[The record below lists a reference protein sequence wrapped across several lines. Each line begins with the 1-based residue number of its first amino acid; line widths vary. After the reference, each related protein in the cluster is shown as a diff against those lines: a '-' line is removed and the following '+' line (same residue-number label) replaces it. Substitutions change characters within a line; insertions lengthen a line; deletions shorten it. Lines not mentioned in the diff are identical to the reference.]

1 MSFVTA
7 IDYSTKPVRSLK
19 RLFVESNKACCSFTT
34 IDSVSKDAMANYYV
48 KLDLESFQQAVRA
61 VLTGRFPTL
70 TMRMQVEGDRRTFV
84 PSGDWQVRDRL
95 LTPQSESIYACVLVL
110 SDSRPADFADLI
122 LPGQTIINLV
132 VSRERTDSVHAVVHC
147 GKSLHGLE
155 KITLVGPGMI
165 SMRPTRAETQDIQ
178 TDSAR
183 ASRIV
188 GFLGQSRGAW
198 KEGTILVV
206 GCGSGGSSLAI
217 QLAALDP
224 AGLVLVDPDIVK
236 AHNLAN
242 MPHAS
247 IADVR
252 AKRYKSHLLGKHLHR
267 NSPDLLVQ
275 SIPGRIQDPKVVDYL
290 KRRDLLAVFSFVD
303 DLAAHLQSSRLASYL
318 LVPHIAVGTLIQ
330 SANRNRLAQQVDV
343 RLFEPTRGC
352 VRCVPNLPEAQ
363 FQEALYEMQRP
374 AGALRRGSRRH
385 WTDGGR
391 VASSL
396 ALNQIAAGLAV
407 DLFARYLRCE
417 ITTSTWIRYISQ
429 GPAPQLIE
437 EAVGADSRCPYCTN
451 K

>member
-1 MSFVTA
+1 
-7 IDYSTKPVRSLK
+7 
-19 RLFVESNKACCSFTT
+19 
-34 IDSVSKDAMANYYV
+34 MANYYM
-48 KLDLESFQQAVRA
+48 KLDLENFQQAVRA
-61 VLTGRFPTL
+61 VLTGRFPIL
-70 TMRMQVEGDRRTFV
+70 TMQMQVEGDRRTFV
-84 PSGDWQVRDRL
+84 PRGDWQVRDRL
-95 LTPQSESIYACVLVL
+95 LTPQSESIFACVVVL

-132 VSRERTDSVHAVVHC
+132 VSRERTDSVQAVVYC
-147 GKSLHGLE
+147 GRTLCCLE

-165 SMRPTRAETQDIQ
+165 SMGPTRTEVQEIQ
-178 TDSAR
+178 ADSTR

-188 GFLGQSRGAW
+188 GFQGQSRGVW

-247 IADVR
+247 TADVR
-252 AKRYKSHLLGKHLHR
+252 AKRHKSHLLGKHLHR

-275 SIPGRIQDPKVVDYL
+275 SIPGRIQDPKLVDYL

-303 DLAAHLQSSRLASYL
+303 DLAGHLQSSRLANYL

-330 SANRNRLAQQVDV
+330 SADRNRLAQQVDV
-343 RLFEPTRGC
+343 RLFEPFRGC

-374 AGALRRGSRRH
+374 AGAMRRGTRRH
-385 WTDGGR
+385 
-391 VASSL
+391 
-396 ALNQIAAGLAV
+396 
-407 DLFARYLRCE
+407 
-417 ITTSTWIRYISQ
+417 
-429 GPAPQLIE
+429 
-437 EAVGADSRCPYCTN
+437 
-451 K
+451 

>member
-1 MSFVTA
+1 M
-7 IDYSTKPVRSLK
+7 
-19 RLFVESNKACCSFTT
+19 ESNKARCSIATF
-34 IDSVSKDAMANYYV
+34 DSVLGEAMVNYYM
-48 KLDLESFQQAVRA
+48 KLDLENFQQAVRA
-61 VLTGRFPTL
+61 VLTGRFPIL
-70 TMRMQVEGDRRTFV
+70 TMQMQVEGDRRTFV
-84 PSGDWQVRDRL
+84 PRGDWQVRDRL
-95 LTPQSESIYACVLVL
+95 LTPQNESIFACVLVL
-110 SDSRPADFADLI
+110 SDSRPTDFADLI

-132 VSRERTDSVHAVVHC
+132 VSRERTDSVQAVVYC
-147 GKSLHGLE
+147 GRTLCCFE

-165 SMRPTRAETQDIQ
+165 SMGPTRTEVQEIQ
-178 TDSAR
+178 ADSTR

-188 GFLGQSRGAW
+188 GFQGQSRGVW

-252 AKRYKSHLLGKHLHR
+252 AKRHKSHLLGKHLHR

-275 SIPGRIQDPKVVDYL
+275 SIPGRIQDPKLVDYL

-303 DLAAHLQSSRLASYL
+303 DLAGHLQSSRLANYL

-330 SANRNRLAQQVDV
+330 SADRNRLAQQVDV
-343 RLFEPTRGC
+343 RLFEPFRGC

-363 FQEALYEMQRP
+363 FHEALYEMQRP
-374 AGALRRGSRRH
+374 AGAMRRGTRRH

-429 GPAPQLIE
+429 GPAPQLVE
-437 EAVGADSRCPYCTN
+437 EAVGADSRCTYCTN
-451 K
+451 R

>member
-1 MSFVTA
+1 MESKKARCSIETFDT
-7 IDYSTKPVRSLK
+7 I
-19 RLFVESNKACCSFTT
+19 VER
-34 IDSVSKDAMANYYV
+34 AMANYYL
-48 KLDLESFQQAVRA
+48 KLDLENFQQAVRA
-61 VLTGRFPTL
+61 VLTGRFPIL
-70 TMRMQVEGDRRTFV
+70 TMQMQVEGDRRTFV
-84 PSGDWQVRDRL
+84 PRGDWQVHDRM
-95 LTPQSESIYACVLVL
+95 LTPQNESIFACLLVL
-110 SDSRPADFADLI
+110 SDSRPAEIADLI

-132 VSRERTDSVHAVVHC
+132 VSRERIDSVQALVYC
-147 GKSLHGLE
+147 GKTLCRLD

-165 SMRPTRAETQDIQ
+165 SMGPTRTETQEPH
-178 TDSAR
+178 TDSSR

-188 GFLGQSRGAW
+188 GFQGASRGVW

-206 GCGSGGSSLAI
+206 GSGSGGSCLAI

-252 AKRYKSHLLGKHLHR
+252 AKRRKVHLLGKHLHR
-267 NSPDLLVQ
+267 NTPDLVVQ
-275 SIPGRIQDPKVVDYL
+275 SIPGRIQDPKVVAYL

-303 DLAAHLQSSRLASYL
+303 DLAGHLQSSRLANYL

-330 SANRNRLAQQVDV
+330 SANRNRLTQQVDV
-343 RLFEPTRGC
+343 RLFEPFRGC
-352 VRCVPNLPEAQ
+352 VRCVPNLPDAQ
-363 FQEALYEMQRP
+363 LQEALYEMQRP
-374 AGALRRGSRRH
+374 AGAMRRGVRRH

-429 GPAPQLIE
+429 GAAPQLVE
-437 EAVGADSRCPYCTN
+437 ESVGADTRCSSCTSR
-451 K
+451 

>member
-1 MSFVTA
+1 
-7 IDYSTKPVRSLK
+7 
-19 RLFVESNKACCSFTT
+19 
-34 IDSVSKDAMANYYV
+34 
-48 KLDLESFQQAVRA
+48 
-61 VLTGRFPTL
+61 
-70 TMRMQVEGDRRTFV
+70 
-84 PSGDWQVRDRL
+84 
-95 LTPQSESIYACVLVL
+95 
-110 SDSRPADFADLI
+110 
-122 LPGQTIINLV
+122 
-132 VSRERTDSVHAVVHC
+132 
-147 GKSLHGLE
+147 
-155 KITLVGPGMI
+155 MI
-165 SMRPTRAETQDIQ
+165 SMGPTRTEVQEIHA
-178 TDSAR
+178 DSTR

-188 GFLGQSRGAW
+188 GFQGQSRGVW
-198 KEGTILVV
+198 NEGTILVV

-247 IADVR
+247 TADVR
-252 AKRYKSHLLGKHLHR
+252 AKRHKSHLLGKHLHR

-275 SIPGRIQDPKVVDYL
+275 SIPGRIQDPKLVDYL

-303 DLAAHLQSSRLASYL
+303 DLAGHLQSSRLANYL

-330 SANRNRLAQQVDV
+330 SADRNRLAQQVDV
-343 RLFEPTRGC
+343 RLFEPVRGC

-374 AGALRRGSRRH
+374 AGAMRRGTRRH

-429 GPAPQLIE
+429 GPAPQLVE
-437 EAVGADSRCPYCTN
+437 EAVGADSRCSYCTSR
-451 K
+451 